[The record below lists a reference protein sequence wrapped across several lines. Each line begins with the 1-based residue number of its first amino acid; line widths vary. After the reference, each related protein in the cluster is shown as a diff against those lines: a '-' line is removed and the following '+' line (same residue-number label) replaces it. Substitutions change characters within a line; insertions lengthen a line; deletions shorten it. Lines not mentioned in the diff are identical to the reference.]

1 MTCMMSEIPQVDE
14 APPRTMNYWTDL
26 RRRVDDI
33 LLTLPSPTSAGSSVQ
48 VHFGSGFLGLGF
60 CLSTHSKYSVAIQ
73 DFPTM
78 EDGTL
83 GAAAFYNEATVDPA
97 LKLVP
102 GHLLTHIND
111 ADLQNVAYTEV
122 LDRVEAAERPI
133 KLGFMAPPNRFD
145 SALRLRRQ
153 SSVSHPPPTKEA
165 SSVAFRVFNAIQY
178 GHFLSVLELQ
188 TKIDFNWKYPTDQR
202 NLLHFAARYKEINA
216 TKWLLRRENGRALV
230 QERSIQGR
238 YPMHDAIS
246 GGNLAISTQIYEL
259 FPQAIHEGDAKGVLC
274 VHLAA
279 GHGHT
284 ALLSWLVERGAS
296 PSRASFDGK
305 TSLHY
310 AASRGHIETVVYL
323 IRGCHID
330 ATAVDSHQCTALHYA
345 ARNGHFELCQW
356 LIFHTLIPPMKLNTK
371 LQAAKDLVPPNQDET
386 SQFLQLVSAVPPTPM
401 DLVATSLPDSLAI
414 HIQWSVE
421 PTKLEILW
429 TQIQYFEL
437 FFAVGYIGEWQL
449 FPVRLDATCRQ
460 CLVPN
465 CLPNTDYSLRIR
477 AVNHNGASPFT
488 KVALRTLQDPNPQ
501 GYFLSVNLAEI
512 RHLPGENAATRY
524 FIVVKIAPGMTY
536 RSKLGT
542 LQEKFALDTQSFRHP
557 KFDFKVP
564 VLDAFQSIDV
574 DIFAVQN
581 LESTLLTSFSC
592 NISAKDGIQWVPL
605 NCQGQGEALVITNDD
620 EIQEITDAFGFQLPS
635 SHLKRYVVAS
645 RLAKCVETYHE
656 LSWKRLVDQI
666 LQNELDI
673 ESRCEMEALIWN
685 GVPAAWRST
694 VYFFASGAAALQSQH
709 ESTYYLSLEAK
720 FDSSPDKKLIDADV
734 KRTFADQPFM
744 ETSRPALER
753 VLLAFTVHMPDV
765 GYCQS
770 MNFIAARLLVVL
782 PEEQTFWVLVIL
794 CGQKFSKYYLRTL
807 QGVHV
812 DGSVLEAL
820 MQSRL
825 PRLIHHCHLLDTPVE
840 ILAAQWFLP
849 LFCQTFPASTTFRLL
864 DCILVHD
871 SSVVFALVLAHLRL
885 ASPGLLK
892 TKDYMAFTN
901 SLRQLEAGLY
911 DVEHLLEM
919 AAKEFHSLHVAVHQL
934 RETQTHIENAKIEN
948 ENPIQESSPHNS
960 SFHKETNEAEPR
972 IST

>member
-1 MTCMMSEIPQVDE
+1 
-14 APPRTMNYWTDL
+14 
-26 RRRVDDI
+26 
-33 LLTLPSPTSAGSSVQ
+33 
-48 VHFGSGFLGLGF
+48 
-60 CLSTHSKYSVAIQ
+60 
-73 DFPTM
+73 M

-259 FPQAIHEGDAKGVLC
+259 FPQAIHEGDAK
-274 VHLAA
+274 
-279 GHGHT
+279 
-284 ALLSWLVERGAS
+284 
-296 PSRASFDGK
+296 
-305 TSLHY
+305 
-310 AASRGHIETVVYL
+310 
-323 IRGCHID
+323 
-330 ATAVDSHQCTALHYA
+330 
-345 ARNGHFELCQW
+345 
-356 LIFHTLIPPMKLNTK
+356 
-371 LQAAKDLVPPNQDET
+371 
-386 SQFLQLVSAVPPTPM
+386 
-401 DLVATSLPDSLAI
+401 
-414 HIQWSVE
+414 
-421 PTKLEILW
+421 
-429 TQIQYFEL
+429 
-437 FFAVGYIGEWQL
+437 
-449 FPVRLDATCRQ
+449 
-460 CLVPN
+460 
-465 CLPNTDYSLRIR
+465 
-477 AVNHNGASPFT
+477 
-488 KVALRTLQDPNPQ
+488 ALRTLQDPNPQ